1 MSTIDGETTINKI
14 VERGVSRETIE
25 TLTNSGIDIKKWL
38 HGFDSIEHSVL
49 ESIEL
54 IKKHLLVPKDVKV
67 HGLIMDPESG
77 KLEVISEDY

>member
-1 MSTIDGETTINKI
+1 M
-14 VERGVSRETIE
+14 
-25 TLTNSGIDIKKWL
+25 TNSGIDIKKWL

-54 IKKHLLVPKDVKV
+54 IKKHPLVPKDVKV